1 MSLVLQGSPSLEE
14 GWRWKDGVLV
24 EVSQDWVVVSVD
36 RLDSWLL
43 DRILAKCQQTRVKLV
58 KRSDE
63 DIYSTNMDRLRRL
76 LKTTP
81 GLSSSSPQG
90 FVIRALLGEP
100 EETPQPRPPPCNLTI
115 YNPNLLRDP
124 SSMAALAAAAARP
137 PVSIIHGPP
146 GTGKT
151 TVLAACVLHA
161 VAQGEK
167 VGDGDDLLVKLDF
180 TPYCLG
186 AGVRSQPRRL

>member
-1 MSLVLQGSPSLEE
+1 MLQGSASLEE
-14 GWRWKDGVLV
+14 GWRCKDGVLV
-24 EVSQDWVVVSVD
+24 EVSQGWLVVSVD

-43 DRILAKCQQTRVKLV
+43 DRILAKCRNTRVKLV

-90 FVIRALLGEP
+90 FVIRALHGEP

-151 TVLAACVLHA
+151 TVLAACVLHT

-167 VGDGDDLLVKLDF
+167 VGHGDNLLFSCPEQL
-180 TPYCLG
+180 
-186 AGVRSQPRRL
+186 